1 MNNQNTREM
10 QTQKFILYGAG
21 EQGAVAAEVIES
33 SGNELLYFIDLN
45 QSIKTKIG
53 YDVFPQNEIK
63 LSVEDC
69 HYIISIGSNSLRK
82 KISLALELN
91 YGKLIH
97 PSSTISK
104 RATINEG
111 SVVMPGVCVNTL
123 AVIGKHCILNTNCS
137 IDHDCKIDDFVHISP
152 GATLGGRV
160 EVGEGTQIG
169 IGASIL
175 PGIKIGKWCIIGA
188 GAVVTK
194 DIPDGV
200 TAVGVPAKIIK

>member
-1 MNNQNTREM
+1 M
-10 QTQKFILYGAG
+10 QTQKFILFGAG

-33 SGNELLYFIDLN
+33 SGNELLYFVDQD

-53 YDVFPQNEIK
+53 YDVFHKDQNN
-63 LSVEDC
+63 LSVENC
-69 HYIISIGSNSLRK
+69 HFIISIGNNSLRK
-82 KISLALELN
+82 KISSEIDLN
-91 YGKLIH
+91 YGKIIH
-97 PSSTISK
+97 PSSIISK

-111 SVVMPGVCVNTL
+111 SVIMPGVCVNTL

-137 IDHDCKIDDFVHISP
+137 IDHDCIIGDFVHVSP

-160 EVGEGTQIG
+160 NIGEGTQIG

-175 PGIKIGKWCIIGA
+175 PGINIGKWCIIGA

-194 DIPDGV
+194 NIPDGV

>member
-1 MNNQNTREM
+1 MIDQKTAMM
-10 QTQKFILYGAG
+10 QIQKFILYGAG
-21 EQGAVAAEVIES
+21 EQGAVTAEVIES
-33 SGNELLYFIDLN
+33 AGSELLHFIDED

-53 YDVFPQNEIK
+53 YDVFPQDEIN
-63 LSVEDC
+63 LNVEDC
-69 HYIISIGSNSLRK
+69 HYIISIGTNSHRK
-82 KISLALELN
+82 KISSEVDLK

-97 PSSTISK
+97 PSSIISK

-123 AVIGKHCILNTNCS
+123 AEIGKHCILNTSCS
-137 IDHDCKIDDFVHISP
+137 IDHDCKIGDFVHISP

-160 EVGEGTQIG
+160 KIGEGTQIG

-175 PGIKIGKWCIIGA
+175 PGINIGKWCIIGA

>member
-1 MNNQNTREM
+1 M
-10 QTQKFILYGAG
+10 QSQKFILYGAG
-21 EQGAVAAEVIES
+21 EQGAVSAEVIES
-33 SGNELLYFIDLN
+33 SGNELLYFIDLDI
-45 QSIKTKIG
+45 SIKTKIG
-53 YDVFPQNEIK
+53 YDVFPPDNIK

-69 HYIISIGSNSLRK
+69 HYIISIGNNSIRK
-82 KISLALELN
+82 KISSEVDLK
-91 YGKLIH
+91 YGKLID

-104 RATINEG
+104 RAIINEG

-137 IDHDCKIDDFVHISP
+137 VDHDCEIDDFVHISP

-160 EVGEGTQIG
+160 KIGEGTQIG

-175 PGIKIGKWCIIGA
+175 PGINIGKWCIIGA

-194 DIPDGV
+194 DMPDGV